1 MAAHEIDAARDGCR
15 LDDLLVQGQSSPL
28 CAERG
33 AKRAEAGARRFP
45 RDDRSLKDDKREVS
59 LSFESVFRRLGGF
72 AGVSVLAAC
81 VPAGQ
86 QPASPASVPITVQT
100 TAPAKIPPRPQI
112 RRSQPSAG
120 LLNAIQALGASFKG
134 EAGISVRDIDEGWV
148 VAWEGDSP
156 RPQQSVSKLW
166 VAIAVMD
173 AVDRGRMSL
182 ADPVTVT
189 RSDLTLFHQPIRAL
203 VGKNGY
209 TTTVGALLR
218 GAMTRSDNTC
228 NDVLLWRVGGP
239 AAINRMLADKAVAGV
254 KFGPGERQLQAR
266 TAGLE
271 WQPEWAGGWG
281 FLQARAAMTYEAR
294 DKALRR
300 YLAAPL
306 DGASANGITLGLSL
320 LAQGKLLSR
329 RSTASLLTL
338 MRSSKTGPLRLK
350 SGLRPGWTLAHK
362 TGTGQDLGNLSTGY
376 NDVGLLVAPDGHRYA
391 VAVMIASTRQPIPVR
406 MRLMGD
412 VTRAVVAAAD
422 R

>member
-1 MAAHEIDAARDGCR
+1 VSHGE
-15 LDDLLVQGQSSPL
+15 VP
-28 CAERG
+28 
-33 AKRAEAGARRFP
+33 ARRFHSGV
-45 RDDRSLKDDKREVS
+45 RRLQDLKREAS
-59 LSFESVFRRLGGF
+59 LPFESLFRRIGVV
-72 AGVSVLAAC
+72 AGLSGLAAC
-81 VPAGQ
+81 VPAGRETL
-86 QPASPASVPITVQT
+86 SPAALPITVQT
-100 TAPAKIPPRPQI
+100 TTPAHTPPRLPA
-112 RRSQPSAG
+112 RRPQPSAD
-120 LLNAIQALGASFKG
+120 LLNAVQALGAGFDG
-134 EAGISVRDIDEGWV
+134 AVGISVRDIDEGWV
-148 VAWEGDSP
+148 VAWEGDTP

-173 AVDRGRMSL
+173 AVDRGQMSL

-189 RSDLTLFHQPIRAL
+189 QSDLTVFHQPIRAL
-203 VGKNGY
+203 VGKDGY
-209 TTTVGALLR
+209 RTTIGALLS

-239 AAINRMLADKAVAGV
+239 AAINRMLATKGVAGV
-254 KFGPGERQLQAR
+254 TFGPGERHLQAR

-271 WQPEWAGGWG
+271 WRPEWAGGWG

-300 YLAAPL
+300 YLAAPI
-306 DGASANGITLGLSL
+306 DGASSNGVTLGLSL
-320 LAQGKLLSR
+320 LAQGKLLSP
-329 RSTASLLTL
+329 RSTTSLLTL

-362 TGTGQDLGNLSTGY
+362 TGTGQELGTLSTGY

-391 VAVMIASTRQPIPVR
+391 VAVMIASTRQPIPAR

-412 VTRAVVAAAD
+412 LTRAVVAAAD

>member
-1 MAAHEIDAARDGCR
+1 M
-15 LDDLLVQGQSSPL
+15 
-28 CAERG
+28 
-33 AKRAEAGARRFP
+33 
-45 RDDRSLKDDKREVS
+45 
-59 LSFESVFRRLGGF
+59 
-72 AGVSVLAAC
+72 
-81 VPAGQ
+81 
-86 QPASPASVPITVQT
+86 PIAVQT
-100 TAPAKIPPRPQI
+100 TTPARTPPRPAA
-112 RRSQPSAG
+112 RRAQPSAD
-120 LLNAIQALGASFKG
+120 LLNAVQALGAGFQG
-134 EAGISVRDIDEGWV
+134 AAGISVRDIDEGWV
-148 VAWEGDSP
+148 VSWEGDDP

-173 AVDRGRMSL
+173 AVDRGQLSL

-203 VGKNGY
+203 IGKDGY
-209 TTTVGALLR
+209 RTTIGELLR

-239 AAINRMLADKAVAGV
+239 AAINRMLADKRVAGV
-254 KFGPGERQLQAR
+254 KLGPGERQLQAR
-266 TAGLE
+266 TTGLE
-271 WQPEWAGGWG
+271 WRPEWAGGCG
-281 FLQARAAMTYEAR
+281 FLQARAAMTYAAR
-294 DKALRR
+294 DTALRR
-300 YLAAPL
+300 YLAAPM

-320 LAQGKLLSR
+320 LAQGKLLSA

-362 TGTGQDLGNLSTGY
+362 TGTGQDLGSLSTGY
-376 NDVGLLVAPDGHRYA
+376 NDVGLLVAPNGHRYA

-412 VTRAVVAAAD
+412 VTRAVVAASG